1 MLGRLEMDVDQCIEA
16 YNELSETVFGE
27 KLNRIPMSWR
37 AKTVPRF
44 DSAKLEQAVRKVLR
58 QVGEEE
64 DALFDDKKER
74 SCKT

>member
-1 MLGRLEMDVDQCIEA
+1 MDVDQCIAA

-27 KLNRIPMSWR
+27 KLHRIPMSWR

-44 DSAKLEQAVRKVLR
+44 DSSKLEQAIRKVLR

-64 DALFDDKKER
+64 DVLFNDGKER
-74 SCKT
+74 KCKT